1 MFDICHWDF
10 VISMSPKLIFILGQT
25 ATGKTAR
32 AVALAKKQGG
42 ELINCDSRQIYRELN
57 IITGKTDNPTDVP
70 MHLVDVVS
78 PNEPF
83 SAFDFAQQGIVSIQE
98 IVARG
103 KVPIVVGGTGNYVR
117 MLLYLDPQHQS
128 SSSGLPR
135 LDETS
140 GEVGTRGS
148 KIHSRGFPIPT
159 SPSATSRR
167 GESGMTEL
175 TSENII
181 TQQNKTRYLE
191 NLSKQDLQQKLM
203 QLDNDVYSKLNPSD
217 KENPRRLIR
226 AIQRTENDTGEIL
239 DLDSPHALA
248 NQFEVDMIVLLH
260 KDQESLHARISKR
273 VDERLSSGA
282 VEECRSLL
290 EKGYKPSDPG
300 LATIGYQSIFK
311 HLAGVIDYE
320 TMKTEWAMKERQ
332 YAKRQKTYLLKYF
345 PQAEIIKV

>member
-1 MFDICHWDF
+1 
-10 VISMSPKLIFILGQT
+10 MSPKIFFILGQT

-32 AVALAKKQGG
+32 AVTLAKKLGG

-70 MHLVDVVS
+70 VHLLDVVN

-103 KVPIVVGGTGNYVR
+103 KVPIVVGGTGNYAR
-117 MLLYLDPQHQS
+117 MLLYINSTKDHDAPS
-128 SSSGLPR
+128 SL
-135 LDETS
+135 
-140 GEVGTRGS
+140 RGAKQRS
-148 KIHSRGFPIPT
+148 NLIQKWDCRVVPPT
-159 SPSATSRR
+159 EELLA
-167 GESGMTEL
+167 MTDKRE
-175 TSENII
+175 
-181 TQQNKTRYLE
+181 
-191 NLSKQDLQQKLM
+191 LQQKLM
-203 QLDNDVYSKLNPSD
+203 QLDNDVYSKLTPSD

-226 AIQRTENDTGEIL
+226 AIQRTENGYGELL

-248 NQFEVDMIVLLH
+248 NQFKVDMTVLLH
-260 KDQESLHARISKR
+260 KDQESLHARISQR

-345 PQAEIIKV
+345 PEAKIVRV